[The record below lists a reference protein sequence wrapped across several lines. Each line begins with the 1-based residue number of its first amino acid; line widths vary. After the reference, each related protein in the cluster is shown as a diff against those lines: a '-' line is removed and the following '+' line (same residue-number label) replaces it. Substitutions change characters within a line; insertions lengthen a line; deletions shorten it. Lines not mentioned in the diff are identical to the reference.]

1 MAVALGQLETQFFA
15 FIQARER
22 SSVETGEL
30 VKVFG
35 WSPTQERKLLSRLAR
50 KGLVTRVRR
59 GLYLTP
65 LRLPPGGRWSPG
77 EHMALAALMKDQGG
91 MYQICGPNTF
101 SRYGWTDQIPN
112 RLYAYNNRISGTREI
127 GSVRISL
134 IKVADDRLGGTELVK
149 MPDGLEVP
157 YSSKARSLIDA
168 VYDWSRFGSLPDAY
182 EWISHELP
190 KDERLAS
197 ALVENCLTFG
207 NQGTLRRVGKLLER
221 EGVGETLL
229 RKLER
234 GIRTS
239 SSFIPWIPGRA
250 KRGPI
255 DKRWGVVT
263 NDE

>member
-1 MAVALGQLETQFFA
+1 MAMALGQLETQFFA
-15 FIQARER
+15 FVQARER

-30 VKVFG
+30 VTAFG

-77 EHMALAALMKDQGG
+77 EYQALAALMKDQEGS
-91 MYQICGPNTF
+91 YQICGPNTF
-101 SRYGWTDQIPN
+101 SRYGWTEQIPN
-112 RLYAYNNRISGTREI
+112 RLYAYNNRLSGDREI
-127 GSVRISL
+127 GSVRITL
-134 IKVADDRLGGTELVK
+134 IKLAESRLGGTDLVK
-149 MPDGLEVP
+149 TPDGLEVP
-157 YSSKARSLIDA
+157 YSSKARSLVDA
-168 VYDWSRFGSLPDAY
+168 VYDWPRFGSLPDAY
-182 EWISHELP
+182 EWIRRELQ

-197 ALVENCLTFG
+197 ALVENCLAFG
-207 NQGTLRRVGKLLER
+207 NQGTIRRVGKALER
-221 EGVGETLL
+221 EGVRETLL

-234 GIRTS
+234 ALRPS

-250 KRGPI
+250 KRGTI
-255 DKRWGVVT
+255 DRRWGVVV